1 MTSPLTPPRRIA
13 IVAHP
18 RLPEAL
24 AEAQEMEQFLQ
35 NCDNRD
41 LQSVARST
49 LYDQE
54 MQDRIKAG
62 EFDMLVALGGDGTML
77 RAGHL
82 CAPLALPLLG
92 VNMGRFGFL
101 TEVQRG
107 QWRPMLPKL
116 LTGDYWLERRMMLR
130 AEHWRGKQFL
140 GKYLVLNEV
149 VVARGQIVRAIRLKA
164 CVDGYPLANY
174 VADALIAATP
184 TGSTAYALATGGPIM
199 PPELHNILIIPVAPH
214 LSMNRAIILSQGS
227 SVTITAYTDHQAL
240 LSVDGQSPEMML
252 DGDVVKVEAGND
264 TVNFVRFQ
272 DHGYFY
278 RNITRYMEQNPSAGG
293 V

>member
-1 MTSPLTPPRRIA
+1 MTSLLTPPRRIA

-35 NCDNRD
+35 GCD
-41 LQSVARST
+41 LQSVTRST
-49 LYDQE
+49 LYNQE
-54 MQDRIKAG
+54 MQDRVKDG

-82 CAPLALPLLG
+82 CGPLALPLLG

-101 TEVQRG
+101 TEIQRG

-116 LTGDYWLERRMMLR
+116 LAGDYWLERRMMLR
-130 AEHWRGKQFL
+130 AEHWRGEQFL
-140 GKYLVLNEV
+140 GNYPVLNEV

-214 LSMNRAIILSQGS
+214 LSMDRAIILSQGS
-227 SVTITAYTDHQAL
+227 SVTITAFTDHQAL

-252 DGDVVKVEAGND
+252 DGDVVKVEAGDN